1 MYSERSENLGEC
13 VYNFVHKASCAEHR
27 MAQNIE
33 WRRLE
38 LRLGFWLMKQQERW
52 CRAVNYWPAQHD
64 SNVRPT
70 P

>member
-1 MYSERSENLGEC
+1 MYSERSENLGEGATTL
-13 VYNFVHKASCAEHR
+13 YKKLR
-27 MAQNIE
+27 AQNIE
-33 WRRLE
+33 WRRLA
-38 LRLGFWLMKQQERW
+38 LRSGFWLMKQQERW